1 MMWVDYTINSLPG
14 GGFRVEGDWPGEVM
28 GLSKDGKLKDR
39 KENPLYSPGDVF
51 IVNEDG
57 WLIKSDELSAMVLK
71 YDKQTKTTQDK
82 AGLLDK

>member
-14 GGFRVEGDWPGEVM
+14 RGFRVEGDWPGEVM

-57 WLIKSDELSAMVLK
+57 WLIKSDELSAMIIK
-71 YDKQTKTTQDK
+71 YEKTKDKDEV
-82 AGLLDK
+82 

>member
-14 GGFRVEGDWPGEVM
+14 RGFRVEGDWPGEVM
-28 GLSKDGKLKDR
+28 GLSKDGKSKDR
-39 KENPLYSPGDVF
+39 KENPLYRPGDVF

>member
-57 WLIKSDELSAMVLK
+57 WLIKSDELSAMIIK
-71 YDKQTKTTQDK
+71 YEKTKDKDEV
-82 AGLLDK
+82 